1 MAKADNIV
9 LMAAKNGV
17 VEIIEKFLEVFPAVI
32 HDRSTEM
39 KNILILAGEN
49 RHPNVY
55 NLLIKKN
62 ILTETT
68 FLRVALNENNVLH
81 VAATYKKDKPW
92 PIPGVALQMQWEI
105 KWFEFVKASIP
116 AGITF
121 RLNQAGETPEEVFS
135 KTREDLMKEG
145 RDWLIK
151 TSESCSV
158 VASLIAGVAFAT
170 SAAIPGGTLDT
181 SGKPIF
187 EKQPA
192 FQVFSISSLLAL
204 CFSVTALVMFLAI
217 ITSRFQEKD
226 FDTNLPM
233 KLLLGLSS
241 LFVSIAAMLVCFC
254 TGHFFMIGDKLKYAA
269 YPVYALTC
277 FPVSIFAAAQ
287 FPLYIDLL
295 RTTFKNPFEHLSRY
309 KV

>member
-1 MAKADNIV
+1 
-9 LMAAKNGV
+9 
-17 VEIIEKFLEVFPAVI
+17 
-32 HDRSTEM
+32 
-39 KNILILAGEN
+39 
-49 RHPNVY
+49 
-55 NLLIKKN
+55 
-62 ILTETT
+62 
-68 FLRVALNENNVLH
+68 
-81 VAATYKKDKPW
+81 
-92 PIPGVALQMQWEI
+92 
-105 KWFEFVKASIP
+105 
-116 AGITF
+116 
-121 RLNQAGETPEEVFS
+121 
-135 KTREDLMKEG
+135 MKEG

-158 VASLIAGVAFAT
+158 VAALIAGGAFAT

-187 EKQPA
+187 ETQPA

-226 FDTNLPM
+226 FDTNLPV

-309 KV
+309 KYMTILVNTKAADTEDTFCERLYRMSLFATTTTTKPQKESSQEPMRNSSKKEQSGDKTSESCSVVAALISDVAFATSAAIPILWT